1 MTMFRVRKNLEKTP
15 LLKTKTVKSMKA
27 KYQKARMLFAAFY
40 SIFMYATP
48 VFASQAGT
56 TTAATAMGNLLG
68 VIAAI
73 FRYVGIA
80 LFAWGA
86 IQFILATKR
95 SDGDSK
101 ADAIQTAMCGI
112 ALMLI
117 KTILGKLGLD
127 GISIGD
133 PGI

>member
-1 MTMFRVRKNLEKTP
+1 MYRVRKNLEKTP
-15 LLKTKTVKSMKA
+15 LLKKTKTVKSMKA
-27 KYQKARMLFAAFY
+27 KYQKAKMLFAAFY

-48 VFASQAGT
+48 VFAA

-117 KTILGKLGLD
+117 KTILDKLGLD
-127 GISIGD
+127 GVSITED
-133 PGI
+133 VGI